1 MEIKFSIDKSER
13 KALAQKIAEF
23 TGTEVRYLGVPSCA
37 YQAGDFTVS
46 RDAVLIISDDTDK
59 DTVELVLDWL
69 REAGYTSES
78 GNNENDEQE
87 SETEET
93 EPEDSGEISETLNA
107 EISFPMEQHTVQSL
121 KNLVCMI
128 HSRGALLSKATGG
141 NFTADKT
148 LIDQISQ
155 NEFGSV
161 HELTAFIQEW
171 GETNNP
177 LAGISFESD
186 KIIFDGFGQSE
197 DAGCVQTFMK
207 LAAAMNQMALTQKRV
222 QAKEV
227 DDSNEKY
234 AFRTWLLRLGLNGAD
249 FKEDRRR
256 LMANL
261 SGNSAFRNDEE
272 KARWIERQ
280 KAKREAQK
288 AAAQQEIADTEG
300 GEQHE
305 VLDCD

>member
-37 YQAGDFTVS
+37 YQAGDFMVS
-46 RDAVLIISDDTDK
+46 RDAVLIISDDTDT

-78 GNNENDEQE
+78 GNNENDETE

-93 EPEDSGEISETLNA
+93 EPEDSAENPEALNA
-107 EISFPMEQHTVQSL
+107 EISFPLEQHTVQSL

-141 NFTADKT
+141 NFIADKT
-148 LIDQISQ
+148 LIDEISQ

-161 HELTAFIQEW
+161 HELTAFIREW
-171 GETNNP
+171 GETNNS
-177 LAGISFESD
+177 LTGISFESD
-186 KIIFDGFGQSE
+186 KIIFDGFGQPE

-272 KARWIERQ
+272 KARWTERQ

>member
-37 YQAGDFTVS
+37 YQAGDFMVS
-46 RDAVLIISDDTDK
+46 RDAVLIISDDTDT

-78 GNNENDEQE
+78 SSNENDETE

-93 EPEDSGEISETLNA
+93 EPEDSAEIPEALNA
-107 EISFPMEQHTVQSL
+107 EISFPLEQHTVQSL

-128 HSRGALLSKATGG
+128 HSRGALLSKATDG

-148 LIDQISQ
+148 LIDEISQ

-161 HELTAFIQEW
+161 HELTAFIREW

-177 LAGISFESD
+177 LTGISFESD
-186 KIIFDGFGQSE
+186 KIIFDGFGQPE

-234 AFRTWLLRLGLNGAD
+234 TFRTWLLRLGLNGAD
-249 FKEDRRR
+249 FKEDRKR

-272 KARWIERQ
+272 KARWTERQ

>member
-1 MEIKFSIDKSER
+1 MEIRFNIEKSQR
-13 KALAQKIAEF
+13 KALAQKIAEM
-23 TGTEVRYLGVPSCA
+23 TGAEVKYLGVPSFA
-37 YQAGDFTVS
+37 YEIGIFTVTQ
-46 RDAVLIISDDTDK
+46 DAVLTCADDSDK
-59 DTVELVLDWL
+59 DTVEMVLEWL
-69 REAGYTSES
+69 SEAGYTA
-78 GNNENDEQE
+78 ENSADEN
-87 SETEET
+87 
-93 EPEDSGEISETLNA
+93 EPEESTQDSGFPVHTGISVPLA
-107 EISFPMEQHTVQSL
+107 QHTVQSL
-121 KNLVCMI
+121 INLICMI

-186 KIIFDGFGQSE
+186 KIIFDGFGQPE

-234 AFRTWLLRLGLNGAD
+234 TFRTWLLRLGLNGAD
-249 FKEDRRR
+249 FKEDRKR

-272 KARWIERQ
+272 KARWTERQ

>member
-78 GNNENDEQE
+78 SNENDEQE

-141 NFTADKT
+141 NFSADKT
-148 LIDQISQ
+148 LTDEIVQH
-155 NEFGSV
+155 EF
-161 HELTAFIQEW
+161 HNIYELTAFVREW
-171 GETNNP
+171 GETNPP
-177 LAGISFESD
+177 LTGISFDSD
-186 KIIFDGFGQSE
+186 KIIFDGFGQAE
-197 DAGCVQTFMK
+197 DANRVHTFMR
-207 LAAAMNQMALTQKRV
+207 LSAAMNQMALTQKRV

-227 DDSNEKY
+227 NDSNEKY

-249 FKEDRRR
+249 FKEDRKR

-272 KARWIERQ
+272 KARWTERQ

-288 AAAQQEIADTEG
+288 AAAQQETTDTDG